1 MLDRVFNLP
10 PDLPRQLRTN
20 ILFMVLDCVFASLHS
35 GSTGAF
41 LNIYA
46 SRCGATSEQ
55 IGLLTALPALL
66 ALFVSL
72 PAGRWVRGV
81 PARRVT
87 MAGAFFSRILL
98 AVYVFLPGVLP
109 VDRQYPAILLLVVAA
124 SIPMTFLMI
133 GWNQF
138 FMEAI
143 PSEWRAMVMGA
154 RGAVGSV
161 LALLVTLI
169 SGQILT
175 RMVFPRGYQVV
186 FLIGFFGMIMTV
198 LQMARIHP
206 VETVPAAPLVVE
218 KSAPARKF
226 FPSMGKQGRAYLRV
240 NGFLFLFSLASTM
253 AVTLIPNLLVNRLKL
268 TDEIISIGVASSTV
282 VVLLSSLLVPRVV
295 RRTGNRR
302 AASIGMG
309 VSSLQTGLL
318 AVANSAGVYLGAA
331 VMGGA
336 ATGILNI
343 GQYGYLLDNVPDSDR
358 SVWLS
363 MNVMLGNISVFLG
376 AVSGPLIARGFG
388 ASQTLWIFAGL
399 EVLIGLLILKWG

>member
-10 PDLPRQLRTN
+10 PDLPRQLRSN
-20 ILFMVLDCVFASLHS
+20 ILYMVLDCVFASLHS
-35 GSTGAF
+35 GSTAAF

-66 ALFVSL
+66 ALVVSL

-98 AVYVFLPGVLP
+98 AAYVFLPALLP
-109 VDRQYPAILLLVVAA
+109 LDRQYPAILLLVIAA

-161 LALLVTLI
+161 LALLVTLLC
-169 SGQILT
+169 GQILT
-175 RMVFPRGYQVV
+175 RMVFPSGYQVV

-206 VETVPAAPLVVE
+206 VETARAAPLPAA
-218 KSAPARKF
+218 APAPGRKF
-226 FPSMGKQGRAYLRV
+226 FPGLGGQGRAYLRV
-240 NGFLFLFSLASTM
+240 NGFIFLFSLASTM

-268 TDEIISIGVASSTV
+268 TDDIISIGVAASTTV
-282 VVLLSSLLVPRVV
+282 ILLCSLLVPRFV
-295 RRTGNRR
+295 RRAGARR
-302 AASIGMG
+302 VTSLGMG
-309 VSSLQTGLL
+309 VTSLQTGLL
-318 AVANSAGVYLGAA
+318 ALAGSAGLYLGSA

-343 GQYGYLLDNVPDSDR
+343 GQYNYLLDNVPDTDR

-363 MNVMLGNISVFLG
+363 MNVMLGNISVFIG
-376 AVSGPLIARGFG
+376 ALCGPWIARGLG
-388 ASQTLWIFAGL
+388 AAPTLWIFAGL

>member
-1 MLDRVFNLP
+1 MLDRIFNLP
-10 PDLPRQLRTN
+10 SDLPRQLRTN

-81 PARRVT
+81 PAKRVT
-87 MAGAFFSRILL
+87 MAGAFFSRIFLG
-98 AVYVFLPGVLP
+98 VYAFLPGMLP
-109 VDRQYPAILLLVVAA
+109 VNRQYPAILLLVIAA

-169 SGQILT
+169 CGQILT
-175 RMVFPRGYQVV
+175 RMVFPSGYQVV
-186 FLIGFFGMIMTV
+186 FVIGFFGMIMTV

-206 VETVPAAPLVVE
+206 VETAPAAPRVVE
-218 KSAPARKF
+218 KRKF

-282 VVLLSSLLVPRVV
+282 VVLLSSLLVPRFV

-318 AVANSAGVYLGAA
+318 AVANSASVYLGAA

-376 AVSGPLIARGFG
+376 AVSGPLIARGVG
-388 ASQTLWIFAGL
+388 TSQTLWIFAGL